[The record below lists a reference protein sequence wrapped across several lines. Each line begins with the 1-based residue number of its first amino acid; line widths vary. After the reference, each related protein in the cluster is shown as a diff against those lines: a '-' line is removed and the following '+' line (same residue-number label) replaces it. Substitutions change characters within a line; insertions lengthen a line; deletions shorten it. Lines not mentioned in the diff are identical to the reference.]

1 MRCCI
6 GNFYFVDIFSLM
18 VEKQVVKNC
27 IFERNRRIYSTYCLW
42 LRVYAGFLETSNIKK
57 VINMYHAFSIAETIR
72 TAWNVL
78 KKNFVPLV
86 VYSAISL
93 FINGLVDFFNAFI
106 FVGDDKISQ
115 FSTIIIQM
123 IIQAYL
129 ALSFYKLI
137 LTLMDKEYYEFE
149 FRDIVPSFKMAF
161 NFIVIAFAYAVLISV
176 LLFVNVLIERYI
188 AYNDVILAIFRIA
201 ECCLV
206 LYLLLRS
213 IFCVCFI
220 VDDDS
225 SPIESLKQSFNA
237 TKDNFFKTLVM
248 FLIVLGF
255 MISVLIPIFLIV
267 QLLGLDEDNGAY
279 VIKLMY
285 YFWFILT
292 FPAVQVLIMVTYRK
306 LVYSHLDVDDDISET
321 I

>member
-1 MRCCI
+1 
-6 GNFYFVDIFSLM
+6 
-18 VEKQVVKNC
+18 
-27 IFERNRRIYSTYCLW
+27 
-42 LRVYAGFLETSNIKK
+42 
-57 VINMYHAFSIAETIR
+57 MYHPFSIAETIKV
-72 TAWNVL
+72 AWNTL
-78 KKNFVPLV
+78 KKNFIPLV

-106 FVGDDKISQ
+106 FVGDDRISQ

-149 FRDIVPSFKMAF
+149 FKDIVPSFKMAF

-188 AYNDVILAIFRIA
+188 AYNDTILAIFRIA
-201 ECCLV
+201 ECCFV

-213 IFCVCFI
+213 IFCICFI

-225 SPIESLKQSFNA
+225 LPIESLKQSFEI
-237 TKDNFFKTLVM
+237 TKDNFFKTLGIFFIIIGVLIAALVPI
-248 FLIVLGF
+248 LIV
-255 MISVLIPIFLIV
+255 I
-267 QLLGLDEDNGAY
+267 LLSGINQDTGEYIWRLAFY
-279 VIKLMY
+279 C
-285 YFWFILT
+285 WFILT
-292 FPAVQVLIMVTYRK
+292 FPFVQVIIMVTYRK

>member
-1 MRCCI
+1 
-6 GNFYFVDIFSLM
+6 
-18 VEKQVVKNC
+18 
-27 IFERNRRIYSTYCLW
+27 
-42 LRVYAGFLETSNIKK
+42 
-57 VINMYHAFSIAETIR
+57 MYHAFSIAETIK

-78 KKNFVPLV
+78 KKNFIPLV
-86 VYSAISL
+86 VYSAMSL

-106 FVGDDKISQ
+106 FVGDDRVSQ

-137 LTLMDKEYYEFE
+137 LTLMDREYYEFE

-188 AYNDVILAIFRIA
+188 AYNETILATFRIA
-201 ECCLV
+201 ECCFV

-213 IFCVCFI
+213 IFCICFI

-225 SPIESLKQSFNA
+225 LPIESLKQSFEI
-237 TKDNFFKTLVM
+237 TKDNFFKTLGI
-248 FLIVLGF
+248 FFIIIGILIAA
-255 MISVLIPIFLIV
+255 LIPILIV
-267 QLLGLDEDNGAY
+267 ILLSGINQDTGEYIWRLAFY
-279 VIKLMY
+279 C
-285 YFWFILT
+285 WFILT
-292 FPAVQVLIMVTYRK
+292 FPFVQVIIMVTYRK

>member
-1 MRCCI
+1 
-6 GNFYFVDIFSLM
+6 
-18 VEKQVVKNC
+18 
-27 IFERNRRIYSTYCLW
+27 
-42 LRVYAGFLETSNIKK
+42 
-57 VINMYHAFSIAETIR
+57 MYHAFSIAETIR

-93 FINGLVDFFNAFI
+93 FINGLVYFFNAFI